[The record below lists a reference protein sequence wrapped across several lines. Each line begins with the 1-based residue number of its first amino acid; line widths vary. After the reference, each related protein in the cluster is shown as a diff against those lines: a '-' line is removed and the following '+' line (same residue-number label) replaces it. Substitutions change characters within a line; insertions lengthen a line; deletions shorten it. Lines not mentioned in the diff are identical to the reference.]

1 MSLRTRRTRGLVAGG
16 LAIGL
21 LGVSL
26 WIGLADTPAVRFL
39 IRLYVDA
46 AFLKAELQA
55 WGAWAPLVFVAIQ
68 ALQVV
73 VAPIPGEVTG
83 FLGGFVFGQWMGFA
97 YSMVGLSL
105 GSFLAFAVGRWLGA
119 AFVQRLVSA
128 DVWQRLGFIV
138 EAEGAVLCFVLYLIP
153 GFPKDLLCYLFG
165 LSPMPFWVFALT
177 STAGR
182 LPGTWVLS
190 AQGANTAAGHYL
202 EIALLL
208 ALVAAVALP
217 LYHYRHQLLERVH
230 RRPPL
235 VPRQPGRVAAGT

>member
-1 MSLRTRRTRGLVAGG
+1 MTGGVICRLRWLWGTIAVGVLVV
-16 LAIGL
+16 IV
-21 LGVSL
+21 GVSL
-26 WIGLADTPAVRFL
+26 WVGLADTPAVRFL
-39 IRLYVDA
+39 IRLYVDQ
-46 AFLKAELQA
+46 AFLKAELEA
-55 WGAWAPLVFVAIQ
+55 WGVWAPLVFIGIQ

-83 FLGGFVFGQWMGFA
+83 FLGGFVFGQWVGLT

-105 GSFLAFAVGRWLGA
+105 GSFLAFAVGRWLGTA
-119 AFVQRLVSA
+119 VVQRLVSPE
-128 DVWQRLGFIV
+128 VWRRLGFVV
-138 EAEGAVLCFVLYLIP
+138 EAEGAILCFVLYLIP

-202 EIALLL
+202 EIAFLL

-217 LYHYRHQLLERVH
+217 LYHYRHRLLERVH
-230 RRPPL
+230 RHSRPGP
-235 VPRQPGRVAAGT
+235 